1 MFQETRILEETIFN
15 NKQQQQPVMCAAHSF
30 KNTQVT
36 HMIQP
41 LSAEAFALA
50 SNVLHVTNLHCS
62 PQLVQLAQPQHLL
75 GRQAVIGALH
85 LHQLQGKGDG
95 QECAHRG
102 TEGSLAPTQEVFF
115 YGCYLRQN

>member
-15 NKQQQQPVMCAAHSF
+15 KQQQPLVCATHSF
-30 KNTQVT
+30 MNTWVP

-41 LSAEAFALA
+41 VSAEAFALA
-50 SNVLHVTNLHCS
+50 SNVLHMTNLHGS

-75 GRQAVIGALH
+75 GRQAVVGALH

-95 QECAHRG
+95 
-102 TEGSLAPTQEVFF
+102 
-115 YGCYLRQN
+115 